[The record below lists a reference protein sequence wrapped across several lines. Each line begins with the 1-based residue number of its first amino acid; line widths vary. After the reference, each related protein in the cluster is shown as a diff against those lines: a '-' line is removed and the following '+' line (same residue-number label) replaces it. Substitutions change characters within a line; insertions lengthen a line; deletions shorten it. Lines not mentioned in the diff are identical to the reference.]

1 MVYIHIKK
9 PRLMKLSKTKDGFMK
24 NPVKRDSDTCKVY
37 DAYINSMEGKDR
49 QYKKNLSR
57 TGDMY
62 KEK

>member
-1 MVYIHIKK
+1 
-9 PRLMKLSKTKDGFMK
+9 MKLSKTKDGFMK